1 MARRTEIPPGE
12 VITIAMAGNPNVG
25 KSTLF
30 NAVTGL
36 NQHTGNWPGKTVA
49 SAEGLCRHGG
59 KAYRLVD
66 LPGTYSLLAHS
77 AEEEVARN
85 FLCFSRPEAVCIVCD
100 ATCLERNLNLVLQ
113 TLEITPRAA
122 ICLNLMDEAKKRKL
136 RIEPARLE
144 ALLGVPVMGCTA
156 RQKNTPARL
165 FSLLERATGSQ
176 KAARS
181 YMPRYPEEIE
191 KALVPVCR
199 VLQKKDCRGLAPRW
213 VALRLLEGDPTLMEE
228 LDRHLGPDFR
238 RDAGLFIAM
247 TEAERLLAEG
257 GIPQGELPDRI
268 VATLAGEASRLAAAV
283 VTGEEK
289 SYSTADRRLDKVLT
303 GRRWGIPIMLGLLAV
318 IFWLTIS
325 GANLPSALLAKGLF
339 RLQDLLSGALLGL
352 GVPLWLHDALI
363 LGVYRV
369 AAWVVSVMLP
379 PMAIFFPL
387 FTLLEDMGYLP
398 RVAYN
403 LDRPLKRCGA
413 CGKQALTICMGFGC
427 NAAGVVG
434 CRIIDS
440 PRERLI
446 AILTNNFVPC
456 NGRFPPP
463 EKGQIAPPGQQGLQ
477 GLPPGGGVGRDGQA
491 DFNVSRVIAAHIP
504 RLLFHKAMLLGGKKE
519 RRGQRPRR

>member
-1 MARRTEIPPGE
+1 MARRTEISPGE

-165 FSLLERATGSQ
+165 FSLLERATEGEENR
-176 KAARS
+176 RS

-191 KALVPVCR
+191 RALVPVCR
-199 VLQKKDCRGLAPRW
+199 ALQKKDCRGLAPRW

-228 LDRHLGPDFR
+228 LDRQIDLALPRELVLDLSGLTFTDSSRIAVLLRAWKGMIHIRGAIKIVNTPDQAARVFR
-238 RDAGLFIAM
+238 AAGLQ
-247 TEAERLLAEG
+247 R
-257 GIPQGELPDRI
+257 
-268 VATLAGEASRLAAAV
+268 
-283 VTGEEK
+283 
-289 SYSTADRRLDKVLT
+289 
-303 GRRWGIPIMLGLLAV
+303 ML
-318 IFWLTIS
+318 
-325 GANLPSALLAKGLF
+325 
-339 RLQDLLSGALLGL
+339 
-352 GVPLWLHDALI
+352 
-363 LGVYRV
+363 
-369 AAWVVSVMLP
+369 
-379 PMAIFFPL
+379 
-387 FTLLEDMGYLP
+387 
-398 RVAYN
+398 
-403 LDRPLKRCGA
+403 
-413 CGKQALTICMGFGC
+413 
-427 NAAGVVG
+427 
-434 CRIIDS
+434 
-440 PRERLI
+440 
-446 AILTNNFVPC
+446 
-456 NGRFPPP
+456 RF
-463 EKGQIAPPGQQGLQ
+463 E
-477 GLPPGGGVGRDGQA
+477 
-491 DFNVSRVIAAHIP
+491 
-504 RLLFHKAMLLGGKKE
+504 
-519 RRGQRPRR
+519 